1 MKNQLAQGAVFLG
14 RVLIAVLFLGGAF
27 QKANDP
33 VPAMALLLNFGL
45 AAWLVWPAVMFNA
58 LVGVALIAGVQVR
71 GAALRCSLRDIAPSQ
86 ACFFTCPM
94 IHGK

>member
-33 VPAMALLLNFGL
+33 VPAMALLSNFGL

-58 LVGVALIAGVQVR
+58 LV